1 MKIFRIQHEHTGQGP
16 YFADVFYM
24 GKKFYVHEWIDH
36 SKFNNPEPE
45 CDSLLCVNFE
55 KKHGIKKW
63 QPIADRAKEDYI
75 YAFCTERQLKKWFG
89 SKTLAF
95 LIDSVGFD
103 VVVKEI
109 PDDKVIAGYSQCLV
123 ETAAWFEA
131 PTVENWLPKQLLTA

>member
-1 MKIFRIQHEHTGQGP
+1 MLVYRIQHSESGLGP
-16 YFADVFYM
+16 YFADVFYE
-24 GKKFYVHEWIDH
+24 GCKFYVHEWIDH

-63 QPIADRAKEDYI
+63 QPIADRAKENYI
-75 YAFCTERQLKKWFG
+75 YAFNNEKQLKKWFG

-95 LIDSVGFD
+95 LIKSVGFD

-109 PDDKVIAGYSQCLV
+109 PDEFVLTGYSQCLV
-123 ETAAWFEA
+123 DAAAWIEA
-131 PTVENWLPKQLLTA
+131 PVLDRWLPKQLQAA